1 MSSLVINNAIGWA
14 QFRLRGGLKGHA
26 VLALAYG
33 GLVAIV
39 VVLMASI
46 ARSPGERARMLDG
59 CRIMLLMAQ
68 IIMMI
73 TLGSVA
79 VSSAIRRDLVGR
91 QIESH
96 RLMPVAPLHAVLG
109 YVVGAPSRILMLCGL
124 NFIAGLVICLMIQSL
139 PQDWI
144 FFNLLLLSFS
154 VMMWSMMALT
164 GFISRGIFWVIGGL
178 IFFMVVTDG
187 GLYTLVPGL
196 LVLVGA
202 IHKGIT
208 EGQFPSAMLL
218 DTTIGISVAAQL
230 MVALLCI
237 LGAARKYDRGDLFG
251 LPLWF
256 SLSTLLIWIAIST
269 YGIDHMDQL
278 DWPMRRFNQN
288 DPNVPWIGTI
298 VASLL
303 LAVLVMSSLASAD
316 IARVQRRRARGESA
330 RAFSWALLPCIPL
343 CGALIASIT
352 ATVPALVSRNWNFF
366 APTPMYVTPPLAPG
380 QHPGA
385 SKPIR
390 PSPPTRQ
397 MIAAAPLVVNRIIPV
412 GLHDVANV
420 VAAASVIFLAQMYL
434 LMRLIYPISRRP
446 ALAMLAMI
454 AVFWF
459 VPMSADLIY
468 YSIRFPNHETNIDH
482 FGQVS
487 ALGAIIGVYQSPPT
501 RHLVGIIAQVGILI
515 GLFLLYKMVEHR
527 RRIRS
532 EAALR

>member
-1 MSSLVINNAIGWA
+1 MSSLVLNNAIGWA
-14 QFRLRGGLKGHA
+14 QFRLRGGIKGHA
-26 VLALAYG
+26 MLALAYG
-33 GLVAIV
+33 GLVVIV
-39 VVLMASI
+39 VVLMASL

-73 TLGSVA
+73 SLGSVA

-124 NFIAGLVICLMIQSL
+124 NFVAGLVICLMIQSL

-164 GFISRGIFWVIGGL
+164 GFISRGIFWVIGAL
-178 IFFMVVTDG
+178 CFFLVVTNG
-187 GLYTLVPGL
+187 ELYKFVPGL

-202 IHKGIT
+202 IQKGI
-208 EGQFPSAMLL
+208 GLAQFPSAMLL
-218 DTTIGISVAAQL
+218 DTTIGISVVAQL

-269 YGIDHMDQL
+269 YGINHMDQL
-278 DWPMRRFNQN
+278 EWPMWRFNQT

-330 RAFSWALLPCIPL
+330 RALSWSLLPCIFL
-343 CGALIASIT
+343 CAALIASIT

-366 APTPMYVTPPLAPG
+366 APTPMYATPPAAPG
-380 QHPGA
+380 QRPRA
-385 SKPIR
+385 SRPIR

-397 MIAAAPLVVNRIIPV
+397 MIAAAPLVVNRVIPV
-412 GLHDVANV
+412 GVHAAAAV
-420 VAAASVIFLAQMYL
+420 VAAASAIFLAQMYL
-434 LMRLIYPISRRP
+434 LMRLIYPIGRRP
-446 ALAMLAMI
+446 AVAMLAVI

-459 VPMSADLIY
+459 VPMAADLIY

-487 ALGAIIGVYQSPPT
+487 ALGAIIGVYQTPPT
-501 RHLVGIIAQVGILI
+501 KPSIGFIAQAGILI
-515 GLFLLYKMVEHR
+515 GLFLLYKMVER
-527 RRIRS
+527 RRRVRS